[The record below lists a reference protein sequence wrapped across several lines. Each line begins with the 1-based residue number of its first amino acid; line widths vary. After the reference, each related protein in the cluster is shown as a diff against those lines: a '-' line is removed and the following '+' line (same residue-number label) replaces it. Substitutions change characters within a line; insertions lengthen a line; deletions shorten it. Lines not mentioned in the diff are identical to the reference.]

1 MSVTYIKV
9 EDLAF
14 QYDQEPVLEGVNM
27 NVSAGEFVMLTGE
40 NGAAK
45 STLIKLIL
53 DLLTPLSGRVQVAVK
68 NINGEPLVIGYIPQV
83 VAQFNIG
90 FPSTVYELTQS
101 GRYPLGKWFKPLSQ
115 EDYDRVDWALDL
127 VGMLDY
133 KDQAI
138 GELSGGQKQRLSIA
152 RVLAM
157 DPDLYVLD
165 EPTTGMDHESRHILY
180 DFLSQ
185 ESREKNKSVL
195 MVTHE
200 QDELKNV
207 ADRQLR
213 LVRKAGVESRC
224 FTMIS

>member
-1 MSVTYIKV
+1 MSYIEVKG
-9 EDLAF
+9 LTF
-14 QYDQEPVLEGVNM
+14 KYDKEPVLDDVNM
-27 NVSAGEFVMLTGE
+27 TVEAGEFVMLTGE

-45 STLIKLIL
+45 STLIRNIL
-53 DLLTPLSGRVQVAVK
+53 GILKPNQGEVRLAKKTEEGNPLLV
-68 NINGEPLVIGYIPQV
+68 GYIPQIV
-83 VAQFNIG
+83 SQFNAG

-101 GRYPLGKWFKPLSQ
+101 GVYPRGKWFKRLDE
-115 EDYDRVDWALDL
+115 EDHAKVEWALDL
-127 VGMLDY
+127 VGMREY
-133 KDQAI
+133 RNTAI

-180 DFLSQ
+180 DFLKEETSL
-185 ESREKNKSVL
+185 SNKAVL

-200 QDELKNV
+200 QDELRMV
-207 ADRQLR
+207 ADRHLK
-213 LVRKAGVESRC
+213 LVRKAGTQWRC